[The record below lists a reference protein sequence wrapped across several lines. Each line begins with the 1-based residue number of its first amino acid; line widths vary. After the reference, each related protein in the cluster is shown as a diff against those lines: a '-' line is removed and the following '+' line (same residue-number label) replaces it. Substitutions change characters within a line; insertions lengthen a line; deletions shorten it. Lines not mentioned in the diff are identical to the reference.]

1 MLQTTRLHLRNLCTA
16 DVDIL
21 FDYRNDIRC
30 NLYQRYEDTSRAY
43 LQKFIHD
50 YSNSCFLS
58 KEEEQHFA
66 IVCNADC
73 AVVGDLSVFY
83 SEDDNCFTIG
93 ITIAPLFQRQGY
105 AFELLHEVIAQMQQ
119 QHPSVDIVALI
130 EKENTQSISLFK
142 KLGFIE
148 ECYADSIQSF
158 VFIIFAKVD

>member
-43 LQKFIHD
+43 LQRFIHD

-158 VFIIFAKVD
+158 IFTIFAKAD